1 MKAPEVGHL
10 ACRPPWGFPLGLL
23 TTPPE
28 RTFPRMA
35 VRSGSDPRAR
45 FVATDSRVLERLFCP
60 AVSYKPGNPQ
70 EEIHL
75 PAMSPFLPHGHQ
87 RLFMGWPWETEGKV
101 HEAGRSP
108 TVGSPGGFSGFPGVL
123 VNQKIGER
131 VPTSTQATLDTH
143 LTATGHELCGG

>member
-1 MKAPEVGHL
+1 MNAPPAGNRL
-10 ACRPPWGFPLGLL
+10 SPLG
-23 TTPPE
+23 
-28 RTFPRMA
+28 
-35 VRSGSDPRAR
+35 
-45 FVATDSRVLERLFCP
+45 
-60 AVSYKPGNPQ
+60 GNPQ